1 MLPGG
6 AMRRIILGITGV
18 LAALALSPA
27 QAQDNYPSRT
37 VRMVV
42 PFPPGSGTDLLSRLV
57 TDQLARKWNAS
68 VITENVPGAS
78 GNLGAADVFRSAPD
92 GHTLLLCPPGPIAT
106 NKFLFKD
113 LAYDSTRWVPI
124 SWLTTVPYVLIARTS
139 FTGDFKAL
147 MAHAKAN
154 PGKVTAAMPGPGGTA
169 HLSAAYLESVAGIKL
184 VHVPYRGLGPAIN
197 DIIAGHVDMMFDTLT
212 TSLPQHQAGKVKME
226 AVASPQR
233 QPAVPDVPA
242 IAEFYPGYR
251 SITWFGIVAPPG
263 TPDAL
268 ADRINRDVAEIFRRP
283 EVRNRLDEMK
293 MEPVG
298 STRAEAARFFA
309 EEAALWG
316 KVIED
321 ARIAVQ

>member
-1 MLPGG
+1 MH
-6 AMRRIILGITGV
+6 RIRLSIVAVTLGLAITHT
-18 LAALALSPA
+18 
-27 QAQDNYPSRT
+27 QAQDNYPSRV

-78 GNLGAADVFRSAPD
+78 GNIGAADVFRSAPD

-113 LAYDSTRWVPI
+113 LAYDSNRWVPI

-139 FTGDFKAL
+139 FAGDFRAL

-197 DIIAGHVDMMFDTLT
+197 DIIAGHVDMMFDTFT
-212 TSLPQHQAGKVKME
+212 TSLPQHQAGKVKMV

-233 QPAVPDVPA
+233 QAAVPDVPA
-242 IAEFYPGYR
+242 IAELYPGYH

-263 TPDAL
+263 TPDVL

-293 MEPVG
+293 MEAVG
-298 STRAEAARFFA
+298 SSRAEAARFFA
-309 EEAALWG
+309 EEATLWG
-316 KVIED
+316 KVIET
-321 ARIAVQ
+321 AKIAVQ